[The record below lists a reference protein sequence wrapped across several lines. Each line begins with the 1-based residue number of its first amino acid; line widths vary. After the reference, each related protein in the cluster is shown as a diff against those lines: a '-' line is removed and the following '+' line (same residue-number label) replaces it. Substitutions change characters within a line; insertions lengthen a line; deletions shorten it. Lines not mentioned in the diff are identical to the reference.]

1 MMFVVEPSY
10 KFFFSFMFN
19 GELDDDDLTLHV
31 IFYVNQTLSQLN
43 AGWRYSAQITQ
54 TEIID

>member
-10 KFFFSFMFN
+10 EFFFMFN
-19 GELDDDDLTLHV
+19 GELDDDDLTLHMV
-31 IFYVNQTLSQLN
+31 CESESDSITTHN